1 MKNRKTL
8 SCLGASSKRPLSEWN
23 TIFLYVKLIPKWKGS
38 DMSKS
43 YFFSISLDLNCYII
57 FNGGKNTIQTRWN
70 HGRRESIR
78 IFIFCWCLKITS
90 NCKFTFNPKYIHISF
105 EVRAGAFARV
115 SIESYFIFLTNK
127 GCVNCQ
133 VWWYD
138 LGGCAPSN
146 KINEWIVCR
155 RCFWFI
161 FNLGNGA
168 SHSTD
173 YEWISSKNDLSS
185 RALSFVGNSIV

>member
-1 MKNRKTL
+1 MPWCVVKTSIERMKHDLLVCKID
-8 SCLGASSKRPLSEWN
+8 SKM
-23 TIFLYVKLIPKWKGS
+23 KGFW
-38 DMSKS
+38 
-43 YFFSISLDLNCYII
+43 YEQIVFFSSISLDLNCYII

-127 GCVNCQ
+127 DCVNCQ